1 MKRIIQLIICVLT
14 ISLFLGCSSSG
25 INKITR
31 YDIRR
36 SHQMN
41 NIDPG
46 VATEKGNLAV
56 GLNYQYSVVEPEIQE
71 YATVYLD
78 SINDNSNINNTY
90 LYESR
95 HSVSG
100 DLAFTLSNAFA
111 IGMLIDM
118 SVGNIIN
125 EEVTDSVKDD
135 LDNNIYEAALF
146 LRIFGQFN
154 NMVLGFR
161 PELLLKSINASKTV
175 YLITDTLSVIDTTI
189 SEKSKDHLLSASF
202 RGTFFMRYEFFE
214 RFGWFLGFQ
223 YKMQPYTIEERSS
236 PRRGD
241 RDKMKFES
249 SYGLYT
255 GFGIEVYPGLHLS
268 PFATF
273 PLGTEI
279 TGHQSPIQG
288 GLKVTFDFGEMEKS
302 KKKE

>member
-1 MKRIIQLIICVLT
+1 MKTFTQITIIVYIVFG
-14 ISLFLGCSSSG
+14 FLGCSSTG
-25 INKITR
+25 VNKITR

-36 SHQMN
+36 SHQID

-46 VATEKGNLAV
+46 IATESKNLTV
-56 GLNYQYSVVEPEIQE
+56 GLNYQYSVKEPEIQE
-71 YATVYLD
+71 YSTSYLD
-78 SINDNSNINNTY
+78 SVHNNSNVNNTF

-95 HSVSG
+95 HAISG

-111 IGMLIDM
+111 IGMLLDISLGDILNDN
-118 SVGNIIN
+118 VH
-125 EEVTDSVKDD
+125 DSIKND

-154 NMVLGFR
+154 NIVLGFR
-161 PELLLKSINASKTV
+161 PELLLKSINALKTV
-175 YLITDTLSVIDTTI
+175 YLITDSISYLDTTI
-189 SEKSKDHLLSASF
+189 AEKSNDHLLSASF
-202 RGTFFMRYEFFE
+202 RATFVMRYEFFE
-214 RFGWFLGFQ
+214 FMAIFCGFQ
-223 YKMQPYTIEERSS
+223 FKMQPYTIIERSFS
-236 PRRGD
+236 RRSN

-255 GFGIEVYPGLHLS
+255 GIGVEIYPGLHLS
-268 PFATF
+268 PFVTF

-288 GLKVTFDFGEMEKS
+288 GMKVVFDIGEFE